1 MGLSLL
7 FVLLLPRKVAVF
19 GADSGR
25 PFVADLFE
33 ETRFGFPLLLL
44 PPRVSVDING
54 GGSDG
59 IQLNCVAEGVKSKST
74 DPKLRAY

>member
-1 MGLSLL
+1 MLH
-7 FVLLLPRKVAVF
+7 LPRKVAVF

-25 PFVADLFE
+25 PFVVDLFE

-44 PPRVSVDING
+44 LPRVSVDISG

-59 IQLNCVAEGVKSKST
+59 AQLNCVAEGVESKFT
-74 DPKLRAY
+74 NPKVRV